1 MKKFKYKFSRL
12 ITILIYVGL
21 ALCVVGFAINLY
33 VTISVGIGTAANPA
47 YQILQYVLM
56 YFVTIVLFILLLS
69 ILLSSYYAV
78 DDKQFITSFGLIKS
92 KYKISDVELI
102 CLDRSTNKLSV
113 TFADNSYIVIV
124 VNETWYNDF
133 VEAIIAANPK
143 IEYSI
148 ISKENK
154 KKDNEE

>member
-1 MKKFKYKFSRL
+1 MKKFKYKFTKL
-12 ITILIYVGL
+12 ITALIYVGL
-21 ALCVVGFAINLY
+21 VLCVVGFAINLY
-33 VTISVGIGTAANPA
+33 LNISVGISSAANPV
-47 YQILQYVLM
+47 YPILQYVLM
-56 YFVTIVLFILLLS
+56 YFVTVVLFTLLIS

-78 DDKQFITSFGLIKS
+78 DDKYFITCFGLIKS

-102 CLDRSTNKLSV
+102 SLDRATNKLSV

-124 VNETWYNDF
+124 VKDNWYNDF
-133 VEAIIAANPK
+133 VEAILAANPK

-154 KKDNEE
+154 KED

>member
-1 MKKFKYKFSRL
+1 
-12 ITILIYVGL
+12 
-21 ALCVVGFAINLY
+21 
-33 VTISVGIGTAANPA
+33 
-47 YQILQYVLM
+47 
-56 YFVTIVLFILLLS
+56 
-69 ILLSSYYAV
+69 
-78 DDKQFITSFGLIKS
+78 
-92 KYKISDVELI
+92 VELI